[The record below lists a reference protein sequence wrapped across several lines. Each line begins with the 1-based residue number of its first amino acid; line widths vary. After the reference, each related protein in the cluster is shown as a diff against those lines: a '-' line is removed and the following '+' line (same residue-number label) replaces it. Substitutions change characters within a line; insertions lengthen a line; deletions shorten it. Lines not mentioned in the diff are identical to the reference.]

1 MKYIS
6 QSEQETRE
14 IAKKV
19 AEKLKPGD
27 VILFTGEMGAG
38 KTAFTK
44 GLAEYFGTDEEVS
57 SPTFALVHEYP
68 AKYPNDVPIFHFDL
82 YRIYGFD
89 DLYAVGFFDYL
100 DRGGIIA
107 VEWSE
112 NVPELENE
120 LESVIRIDICKRQS
134 DNEREINV
142 SGKGF

>member
-1 MKYIS
+1 MKLIS
-6 QSEQETRE
+6 HSEQETRG
-14 IAKKV
+14 IARKI

-68 AKYPNDVPIFHFDL
+68 GRVPIFHFDL
-82 YRIYGFD
+82 YRIAGFD

-100 DRGGIIA
+100 DRGGIIV

-112 NVPELENE
+112 NVPELAEE
-120 LESVIRIDICKRQS
+120 LESVVRIDIRKLS
-134 DNEREINV
+134 DDEREFMIL
-142 SGKGF
+142 GKDF